1 MAKFRAIITGDRELT
16 RALNNIG
23 GRKAMAA
30 HNKALRRAA
39 YVILAWAKNIVPVRS
54 GRWKRSLI
62 VRAAKRSRKGPRF
75 LVTER
80 FTINRASK
88 SREHLFYVPMVELG
102 YRATG
107 RPRALS
113 NLDDVNARKENPFKR
128 KKFNKMFRET
138 LNEDSGIAKY
148 GPGYEAPFYSRAREN
163 LNKRVLTY
171 RKSAFLV
178 AQLRNAKKIPGRWLM
193 RRAGIVKEDEAFAIY
208 YSDIRSF
215 IESEAGK

>member
-23 GRKAMAA
+23 GRKAMAE

-39 YVILAWAKNIVPVRS
+39 YVIHAWAKNILPVRS
-54 GRWKRSLI
+54 GLWRRNLV
-62 VRAAKRSRKGPRF
+62 VRAVKRSRKGPRF
-75 LVTER
+75 LVTQR
-80 FTINRASK
+80 FGVDRAGTKGNQS
-88 SREHLFYVPMVELG
+88 FYATFQELG
-102 YRATG
+102 WLATG
-107 RPRALS
+107 RSRTK
-113 NLDDVNARKENPFKR
+113 DVMRGTMPTESEARKKTLE
-128 KKFNKMFRET
+128 KKVT
-138 LNEDSGIAKY
+138 
-148 GPGYEAPFYSRAREN
+148 
-163 LNKRVLTY
+163 TY
-171 RKSAFLV
+171 RGRTFSV